1 MPKARAVEITVTYEG
16 RTRPP
21 RGLRALFG
29 WRRRGAAT
37 SRRPDRSPAAGD
49 DGLDGDE
56 PGAAGAGRTA
66 PLIPPTPVLSGSAA
80 RRLGEE

>member
-1 MPKARAVEITVTYEG
+1 MPKPGAVEVTVTYEG

-29 WRRRGAAT
+29 WMRRGPTT
-37 SRRPDRSPAAGD
+37 SRRPERSPAGSDDGD
-49 DGLDGDE
+49 DD